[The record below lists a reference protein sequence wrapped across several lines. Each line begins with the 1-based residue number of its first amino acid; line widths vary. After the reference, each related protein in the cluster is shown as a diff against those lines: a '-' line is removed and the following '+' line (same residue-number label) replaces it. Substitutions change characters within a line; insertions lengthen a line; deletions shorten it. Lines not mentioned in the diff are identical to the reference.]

1 MNAPTN
7 FEGKTIV
14 LTGGSRGLGLYTAQ
28 TLHNRGARV
37 IVGAR
42 SRGELD
48 QKIRHIPLD
57 LANLDS
63 IAQFAATL
71 KGTPIDCLIN
81 NAGVLYPPATLVHG
95 CEAHIGINFL
105 GPFAL
110 TQMLYP
116 QLTPDGRT
124 IHVTSMVARFVQYN
138 DANVTGFK
146 AYAVS
151 KLANLLFALALAE
164 KDTQHKAIA
173 AHPGYTA
180 TQLQHTLRLGRLGN
194 YLIGQPLPVGAKSLI
209 KASTDP
215 ELTSGQLVGPGRVM
229 QLRGNPE
236 LLPIYNSATS
246 AETRAVLW
254 AFAEE
259 VLKLKF
265 NPTG

>member
-151 KLANLLFALALAE
+151 KLA
-164 KDTQHKAIA
+164 KAIA

-236 LLPIYNSATS
+236 LLPIYNSASS
-246 AETRAVLW
+246 ADTRAVLW